1 MTRYDDINSFFPTF
15 IKYFFNMKLT
25 PNCSSL
31 CCTSKYTEQ
40 TTKTHVTENERVKLM
55 FTLIAILRANG

>member
-15 IKYFFNMKLT
+15 IKDFFNMKLT
-25 PNCSSL
+25 PNCPSL

-40 TTKTHVTENERVKLM
+40 TTKTHVTEKKRDKE
-55 FTLIAILRANG
+55 